1 MRLPRKVRRAA
12 CDDRR
17 CGAASPIR
25 CDASGVDSSRRWAGR
40 WVVRLR
46 INRGG
51 PTRRPGDRL
60 VTAHPRSRRQ
70 RGRGVHLGSGSCGA
84 HGRRD
89 RRCPGCRAHCRCAI
103 AREVVREAG
112 GRPQEWL
119 DQRFV
124 PPPAVGER
132 MAHDEGIS
140 GAETKIVF
148 AQRIYD
154 AMSDI
159 VESRCRHQV
168 IVTHGGALTFVVS
181 AWIKM
186 PVAST
191 GYASFRP
198 RRAASA
204 CSVRTTTS
212 TIARL
217 PNWAASITSGRS
229 SMRRSQMWSCPY

>member
-1 MRLPRKVRRAA
+1 MELRRLYVVTHPESTHHVDGLVGGWYDSALTAAGRRAA
-12 CDDRR
+12 RAIASSLRTRVPGGSEVEVYTSDLVR
-17 CGAASPIR
+17 AAHTADAIGDALGVAPI
-25 CDASGVDSSRRWAGR
+25 VD
-40 WVVRLR
+40 VRLR
-46 INRGG
+46 EKSYG
-51 PTRRPGDRL
+51 
-60 VTAHPRSRRQ
+60 
-70 RGRGVHLGSGSCGA
+70 
-84 HGRRD
+84 
-89 RRCPGCRAHCRCAI
+89 
-103 AREVVREAG
+103 EAG

-168 IVTHGGALTFVVS
+168 IVTHGGALTLSYPHGSRCPSPRRVTHPS
-181 AWIKM
+181 
-186 PVAST
+186 
-191 GYASFRP
+191 GP